1 MKSLFASS
9 LSALAA
15 SALFLAAG
23 STTANAADYTWDTV
37 SGDGAAITAGSG
49 AWSTTG
55 TNWNS
60 GGSNLVWAQSTSA
73 TASHN
78 AIFAGTSGT
87 HTVTLSG
94 ITNAQSVTFNSSG
107 YTLTS
112 GTMILRPT
120 GTTNGNITVAAGN
133 TATIDS
139 LINYSNNAPATITSG
154 SGATLNLGGSG
165 ANNSQYTFMG
175 AGTINMT
182 SGTYQANVGKVNVAT
197 FNQTSGTFSMQ
208 PNGLNTFYAINEN
221 AGRSVTYTMSGS
233 SIINFN
239 GQATGTNS
247 FLAIGR
253 TTGTAFSS
261 TINVQGSANLNV
273 GNNSSGRAGELR
285 IASDANSNGTMN
297 VSGGAVTVGGT
308 AAGYTDNKIYFFKN
322 GSGAGYTANLTQSGG
337 TVNAVNGIQFGGTA
351 GTYDAASS
359 ANLTLSGGN
368 LYVGAQGITRTGT
381 ASTLPTNIKL
391 QGGVIGA
398 SENWSSSLNMQL
410 GTTSGGPVFQAA
422 TSGSASKNIT
432 LSGNLSNDDSVS
444 GKLTKTGGGDLVL
457 SGSNSYSGGTIINA
471 GRIFINTPNSLP
483 SSGAVTLNAA
493 QLVLDASDSPTYSQ
507 NITINAGSNLAMR
520 KAATLSNVSLATSGT
535 VIFNQN
541 DQATQ
546 SFSLGSNVGLTGDLN
561 VRVGGGVGTPGGVTL
576 TGIISGSAGSLTKSG
591 TGTLTLSGSNTYT
604 GATTVTTGTMA
615 LGANDVLPDA
625 SAVSIGAA
633 TLNAVTFTDT
643 VGTLDPTGAATINLG
658 AGATLAFADSSA
670 VDWTGGTLNITGTF
684 VSGTSMR
691 FGGTIGTLTST
702 QLSSITSNGYSSF
715 NLDENGYLTA
725 TPNTPTLISI
735 VDNKYAG
742 PIAAGTVVTYTVT
755 FSQAMD
761 ATTITAADF
770 DNAGDAGCTIGAV
783 TGSGAVFTV
792 QATATSA
799 GTLILQIP
807 TTASINNAI
816 GNALVVPLSD
826 DTTITVNSSPAPA
839 LTAANI
845 TDNKTGQ
852 LVSQNMPVTYTL
864 TFSEDINASTVTAAD
879 FENAGTATIT
889 IGTITEISPGVFT
902 VEVTPTGT
910 GTLQLRIKANAEIRA
925 EASGNL
931 LDTTSAI
938 LDADIITVGT
948 YLFWDTSSSEG
959 ITSGDGAWNT
969 TAGNTAWNNLSTN
982 VIWSQTSGTDASY
995 GAVFG
1000 GDDGTANEHVVTVTG
1015 TMAAD
1020 SLTFNSS
1027 GYQITSGTV
1036 SVMPTGT
1043 TNGGITVA
1051 AGKTATIDSAI
1062 SYANNVVANIT
1073 SGSGATLN
1081 LGGGASNSQYQ
1092 FLGAGTIN
1100 MKAGTY
1106 TANVGKMNA
1115 GTFNQS
1121 GGTYTM
1127 NLPSV
1132 GDGHFIGFN
1141 AGRSVSY
1148 TLSGSAI
1155 INANASGTANTN
1167 SFLAIGR
1174 GAGNTAYSNTLNVTG
1189 AANLNVGNAT
1199 GMAGELLIAYDNV
1212 SNGTLNVSGGA
1223 ANVGTGKTDNK
1234 IYFFKAGSGAGYTA
1248 NMTQSGGTVTANGIQ
1263 FGGTGG
1269 TYNAASSANLTL
1281 SGGVLYVGAQGITR
1295 GSGASALAANI
1306 RLQGGTVG
1314 ASDNWSSSLDM
1325 KLGTTGTTGG
1335 PTFQAATSGTVSK
1348 NITLTGVLSDDTG
1361 ATGTLTKTG
1370 AGTLTLSGSNTYTGA
1385 TNVNAGTLV
1394 LGNAGALSAS
1404 SSLAM
1409 ANGTSLSLTT
1419 PSTVN
1424 ALSFAGT
1431 GTLNFDF
1438 TGGAKT
1444 LTVSTTNG
1452 LTNSGT
1458 AGSIT
1463 VNITGAAPAAGTY
1476 ALVDYS
1482 GTLQGAGGYSAYTLG
1497 SVPAGKNYE
1506 LNDSGS
1512 AVELVVT
1519 SNYTWTGAAGN
1530 EWSTATIAG
1539 SKNWTKDGGAIDY
1552 ADDLGAIFDNTATSF
1567 IVDISGANVSPLSV
1581 AFNSGS
1587 YTLQGTHT
1595 IAGPGSV
1602 TVASGATLKLG
1613 SSNKLPDGAGAGNVA
1628 INGTLDLNGYS
1639 DTVNGLTGSGSVDN
1653 TAATTTST
1661 LTVGANAGSTFSGSL
1676 KNTGGTLALSKS
1688 GNTDVILNGSNSYN
1702 GATTI
1707 NQGRLFI
1714 SSTNAFSP
1722 NTEVTVNNGASF
1734 VLNATGTYAQSITLN
1749 SGANLVQRTAATLS
1763 GTVALPTSGT
1773 AIFNNDTLAT
1783 QAFTIANAQ
1792 TLGGSLNIQ
1801 VGGSGTVAPGAITL
1815 SGILSGPSGSLVKSG
1830 TGRLI
1835 LRGANTFGGGVTI
1848 RNGTLES
1855 QATQTTLGSGTVTMG
1870 GTNSTGV
1877 TYLTGQNNSN
1887 PFVINAPA
1895 SGDIVIGANGAGSGF
1910 TMSGGVSLN
1919 GNLTL
1924 QTFENVIS
1932 GSTKASSNI
1941 TGGVTGTGN
1950 LLLNNL
1956 GLAANVINISGSS
1969 VNHTGTITLSGTA
1982 ATGDTTI
1989 SAPIGANVTGITQSS
2004 TTSRLVLSG
2013 TNTYAG
2019 NTTVN
2024 AGTLRITQAPNPL
2037 NANTGNDASTIT
2049 IAATGAT
2056 LDLAYTGTDKVDKL
2070 FIGATQ
2076 QADGVYGKL
2085 SSTLPVIG
2093 IAQIIG
2099 DGTLTVGVTA
2109 APEIAVEQPVNTEIV
2124 TTGSQ
2129 DFGSVSLGSNS
2140 ELTFTVRN
2148 SGNADLELSGTPLV
2162 AVGGTHAAD
2171 FSVTADPATP
2181 VSAAGTTTF
2190 TVRFTPSAL
2199 GERSANLTIAN
2210 NDSDEGSYVINLTG
2224 TGTGAPEIALEQPAN
2239 TPIAS
2244 GGSKAFGTV
2253 TLGSDTSLTF
2263 TIRNSGNVA
2272 LSLSGIP
2279 PVAVSGTNSA
2289 DFTVTADPTT
2299 PVSAAGTTTFT
2310 VRFTPGAAGPRAA
2323 ALTIANN
2330 DSDEGSY
2337 VINLTG
2343 TGQTA
2348 FEAWSGGATFNAD
2361 ANGDGVS
2368 NGLAWI
2374 LGAADTTANARS
2386 LLPTVSSSGTNMV
2399 YTFKRIQASINANT
2413 ALTIELGTTLSAWPT
2428 TYTVGIDDA
2437 GSTLGVTIAKNS
2449 PSAGTDTVTLT
2460 VARGADAKKFVRLKA
2475 VLTP

>member
-23 STTANAADYTWDTV
+23 STTANAADYTWDT
-37 SGDGAAITAGSG
+37 STDAGIQAG
-49 AWSTTG
+49 NGNWSTTG
-55 TNWNS
+55 TSWNS

-133 TATIDS
+133 TATINS
-139 LINYSNNAPATITSG
+139 LINYSSNAPATITSG
-154 SGATLNLGGSG
+154 SGSTLNLGGSG
-165 ANNSQYTFMG
+165 ANNSQYTFTG

-197 FNQTSGTFSMQ
+197 FNQTSGTFAFQ
-208 PNGLNTFYAINEN
+208 PDRLNTGYSIGDN
-221 AGRSVTYTMSGS
+221 AGRSVAYTMSGT

-239 GQATGTNS
+239 SQSTGTNS
-247 FLAIGR
+247 FLAIGKSSG
-253 TTGTAFSS
+253 TNAYTNTLSVTGA
-261 TINVQGSANLNV
+261 ANLNV
-273 GNNSSGRAGELR
+273 GTTAARSGELQ
-285 IASDANSNGTMN
+285 IAYDNASNGTLN
-297 VSGGAVTVGGT
+297 VTGGAVTVGTGT
-308 AAGYTDNKIYFFKN
+308 TDNKIYFFKA

-337 TVNAVNGIQFGGTA
+337 TVTANGIQFGGTG
-351 GTYDAASS
+351 GTYNGTSS
-359 ANLTLSGGN
+359 ANLTLSGGV
-368 LYVGAQGITRTGT
+368 LYVGAQGITRTGS
-381 ASTLPTNIKL
+381 ASALPTSIKL
-391 QGGVIGA
+391 QGGTIGA
-398 SENWSSSLNMQL
+398 SDNWSSSLNMQL

-422 TSGSASKNIT
+422 TSGTAPISKNIT

-444 GKLTKTGGGDLVL
+444 GRLTKTGGGDLAL

-471 GRIFINTPNSLP
+471 GRLFINTPNSLP

-507 NITINAGSNLAMR
+507 NITINTGSNLAMR

-535 VIFNQN
+535 VTFNQN

-546 SFSLGSNVGLTGDLN
+546 SFSLGSNVGLTGNLD

-591 TGTLTLSGSNTYT
+591 TGTLTLSGTNTYT
-604 GATTVTTGTMA
+604 TTTTISAGTLA
-615 LGANDVLPDA
+615 LGANDVLPNTTN
-625 SAVSIGAA
+625 VSIGAA
-633 TLNAVTFTDT
+633 TLNAATYTDT
-643 VGTLDPTGAATINLG
+643 AGTLDPTGAATINLG

-691 FGGTIGTLTST
+691 FGGTSGTLTST
-702 QLSSITSNGYSSF
+702 QLSSITSTGYGNF
-715 NLDENGYLTA
+715 NLNGDGYLTA

-799 GTLILQIP
+799 GTLILRIP
-807 TTASINNAI
+807 STASINNAI

-826 DTTITVNSSPAPA
+826 DTIIAVNSSPAPA

-864 TFSEDINASTVTAAD
+864 NFGVDINASTVTAAD

-889 IGTITEISPGVFT
+889 IGAITETSPGVFT

-925 EASGNL
+925 AVSGNL

-938 LDADIITVGT
+938 LDADIITVGP
-948 YLFWDTSSSEG
+948 YLFWDAVGGDGAT
-959 ITSGDGAWNT
+959 ITSGTGAWDT
-969 TAGNTAWNNLSTN
+969 TAQKWNNLITN
-982 VIWSQTSGTDASY
+982 VPWSQVSATDASY

-1000 GDDGTANEHVVTVTG
+1000 GDDGTGNEHVVTVTGTG

-1036 SVMPTGT
+1036 AVMPTGT

-1092 FLGAGTIN
+1092 FLGAGTIH

-1106 TANVGKMNA
+1106 TANVGRVNA

-1132 GDGHFIGFN
+1132 GDGHFIGFA

-1174 GAGNTAYSNTLNVTG
+1174 SSGTNAYTNTLNVTG

-1212 SNGTLNVSGGA
+1212 SNGALNVTGGA
-1223 ANVGTGKTDNK
+1223 ATVGTGKTDNK

-1263 FGGTGG
+1263 FGGTAG

-1281 SGGVLYVGAQGITR
+1281 SGGVLYVGAQGITK
-1295 GSGASALAANI
+1295 GSGANDLATNI
-1306 RLQGGTVG
+1306 KLQAGTIG

-1452 LTNSGT
+1452 LTNSGA

-1463 VNITGAAPAAGTY
+1463 VNITGTAPAAGTY
-1476 ALVDYS
+1476 TLVDYS
-1482 GTLQGAGGYSAYTLG
+1482 GTLQGAGGFNAYTLG

-1530 EWSTATIAG
+1530 EWSTATITG
-1539 SKNWTKDGGAIDY
+1539 SKNWSKDGGAIDY
-1552 ADDLGAIFDNTATSF
+1552 ANDLGAIFDNTATSF
-1567 IVDISGANVSPLSV
+1567 IVDISGTNVSPLSV

-1587 YTLQGTHT
+1587 YTLQGTNT

-1688 GNTDVILNGSNSYN
+1688 GNTDVILTGSNSYN

-1714 SSTNAFSP
+1714 NSTNAFSP

-1734 VLNATGTYAQSITLN
+1734 FLNATGTYAQSITLN
-1749 SGANLVQRTAATLS
+1749 SGANLVQRQAATLS

-1830 TGRLI
+1830 TGTLI
-1835 LRGANTFGGGVTI
+1835 LTGSNTFGGGVTI
-1848 RNGTLES
+1848 RNGTVES
-1855 QATQTTLGSGTVTMG
+1855 KTTQTTLGSGTVTMG

-1887 PFVINAPA
+1887 PFVINAPQ
-1895 SGDIVIGANGAGSGF
+1895 SGTIVIGANGVGSGF

-2099 DGTLTVGVTA
+2099 DGTLTVGVTT
-2109 APEIAVEQPVNTEIV
+2109 APEIAVEQPANTGILSG
-2124 TTGSQ
+2124 GSKG
-2129 DFGSVSLGSNS
+2129 FGSVALGSNS

-2148 SGNADLELSGTPLV
+2148 SGTGDLSLSGSPMV
-2162 AVGGTHAAD
+2162 AVSGTNSAD
-2171 FSVTADPATP
+2171 FTVTADPTSP

-2190 TVRFTPSAL
+2190 TVRFAPSAL
-2199 GERSANLTIAN
+2199 GERSANITIAN

-2224 TGTGAPEIALEQPAN
+2224 TGTGAPEIAVEQPAN
-2239 TPIAS
+2239 TGIAT
-2244 GGSKAFGTV
+2244 GGSKGFGTV
-2253 TLGSDTSLTF
+2253 TLGSNTSLTF

-2428 TYTVGIDDA
+2428 IYTVGTDTA
-2437 GSTLGVTIAKNS
+2437 GSTSGVTIVKDS

>member
-23 STTANAADYTWDTV
+23 STTANAADYTWDT
-37 SGDGAAITAGSG
+37 STDAGIQAG
-49 AWSTTG
+49 NGNWSTTG

-133 TATIDS
+133 TATINS
-139 LINYSNNAPATITSG
+139 LINYSSNAPATITSG
-154 SGATLNLGGSG
+154 SGSTLNLGGSG
-165 ANNSQYTFMG
+165 ANNSQYTFTG

-182 SGTYQANVGKVNVAT
+182 SGTYQANIGKVNVAT
-197 FNQTSGTFSMQ
+197 FNQTSGTFAFQ
-208 PNGLNTFYAINEN
+208 PDRLNTGYSIGDN
-221 AGRSVTYTMSGS
+221 AGRSVAYTMSGS

-239 GQATGTNS
+239 SQSSGTNS

-253 TTGTAFSS
+253 ATGAANTS
-261 TINVQGSANLNV
+261 TMNVTGAANLNV
-273 GNNSSGRAGELR
+273 GTTLARSGELQ
-285 IASDANSNGTMN
+285 IAYDNASNGTLN
-297 VSGGAVTVGGT
+297 VTGGAVTVGTGT
-308 AAGYTDNKIYFFKN
+308 TDNKIYFFKA

-337 TVNAVNGIQFGGTA
+337 TVTANGIQFGGTG
-351 GTYDAASS
+351 GTYNGTSS
-359 ANLTLSGGN
+359 ANLTLSGGV

-398 SENWSSSLNMQL
+398 SENWTSSLNMQL

-432 LSGNLSNDDSVS
+432 LTGNLSNDDSVS
-444 GKLTKTGGGDLVL
+444 GRLTKTGGGDLAL

-471 GRIFINTPNSLP
+471 GRLFINTPNSLP

-507 NITINAGSNLAMR
+507 NITINTGSNLAMR

-546 SFSLGSNVGLTGDLN
+546 SFSLGSNVGLTGNLD
-561 VRVGGGVGTPGGVTL
+561 VRVGGGVGTAGGVTL

-591 TGTLTLSGSNTYT
+591 TGALTLSGTNTYT
-604 GATTVTTGTMA
+604 GATTVTTGTLA

-633 TLNAVTFTDT
+633 TLNAATFTDT
-643 VGTLDPTGAATINLG
+643 AGTLDPTGAATINLG

-691 FGGTIGTLTST
+691 FGGTIGTLTAT
-702 QLSSITSNGYSSF
+702 QLGKITSTGYGSF

-761 ATTITAADF
+761 AATISAADF

-799 GTLILQIP
+799 GTLILRIP
-807 TTASINNAI
+807 STASINNAI
-816 GNALVVPLSD
+816 SNALVVPLSD

-879 FENAGTATIT
+879 FDNAGTATIT
-889 IGTITEISPGVFT
+889 IGTITETSPGVFT

-925 EASGNL
+925 AVSGNV

-938 LDADIITVGT
+938 VDADPITVGT
-948 YLFWDTSSSEG
+948 YLFWDAVGGDGAT
-959 ITSGDGAWNT
+959 ITSGTGAWNT

-982 VIWSQTSGTDASY
+982 VPWSQVSATDASY
-995 GAVFG
+995 GAVFS

-1036 SVMPTGT
+1036 AVMPTGT

-1106 TANVGKMNA
+1106 TANVGRVNA

-1199 GMAGELLIAYDNV
+1199 GMAGELLIAYDNA
-1212 SNGTLNVSGGA
+1212 SNGTLNVSGSSA
-1223 ANVGTGKTDNK
+1223 VLVGVQKTDNK

-1263 FGGTGG
+1263 FGGAGG

-1281 SGGVLYVGAQGITR
+1281 SGGVLYVGAQGITK
-1295 GSGASALAANI
+1295 GSGANDLATNI
-1306 RLQGGTVG
+1306 KLQAGTIG

-1348 NITLTGVLSDDTG
+1348 NITLTGVLSDETG

-1385 TNVNAGTLV
+1385 TNVNAGSLV

-1438 TGGAKT
+1438 TDGAKT

-1463 VNITGAAPAAGTY
+1463 VNITGTAPAAGTY

-1519 SNYTWTGAAGN
+1519 SNYTWTGAAGS
-1530 EWSTATIAG
+1530 EWSTAAIAG
-1539 SKNWTKDGGAIDY
+1539 SKNWSKDGGAIDY
-1552 ADDLGAIFDNTATSF
+1552 ANDLGAIFDSTATSF
-1567 IVDISGANVSPLSV
+1567 IVDISGTNVSPLSV

-1688 GNTDVILNGSNSYN
+1688 GNTDVILTGSNSYN

-1714 SSTNAFSP
+1714 NSTNAFSP

-1734 VLNATGTYAQSITLN
+1734 FLNATGTYAQSITLN
-1749 SGANLVQRTAATLS
+1749 SGANLVQRQAATLS

-1855 QATQTTLGSGTVTMG
+1855 QATTTTLGSGTVTMG

-1989 SAPIGANVTGITQSS
+1989 SAPIGSNVTGITQSS

-2129 DFGSVSLGSNS
+2129 DFGSVALGSNT

-2148 SGNADLELSGTPLV
+2148 SGTGDLSLTGNPMVAVSGTNS
-2162 AVGGTHAAD
+2162 AD
-2171 FSVTADPATP
+2171 FTVTADPTSP

-2190 TVRFTPSAL
+2190 KVRFAPSAL
-2199 GERSANLTIAN
+2199 GERSANITIAN
-2210 NDSDEGSYVINLTG
+2210 NDSDEGSYVINLSG
-2224 TGTGAPEIALEQPAN
+2224 TGTGAPEIAVEQPAN
-2239 TPIAS
+2239 TGIAT
-2244 GGSKAFGTV
+2244 GGSKGFGTV
-2253 TLGSDTSLTF
+2253 TLGSNTSLIF

-2428 TYTVGIDDA
+2428 TYTVGTDDA
-2437 GSTLGVTIAKNS
+2437 GSTLGVTIAKDS